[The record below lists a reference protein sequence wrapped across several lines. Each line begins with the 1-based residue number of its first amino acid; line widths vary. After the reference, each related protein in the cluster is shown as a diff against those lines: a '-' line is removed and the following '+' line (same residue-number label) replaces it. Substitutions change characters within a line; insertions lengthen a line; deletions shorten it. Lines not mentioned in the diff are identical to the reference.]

1 MNPSEPLLGAALADD
16 LEHNRAAEGER
27 PTADNTLLRGSDAG
41 ACGRKIAFA
50 ALKIPKV
57 VPYTPSTL
65 AAFDAGQH
73 VHTRLQGLLAAQY
86 GAELEVPITYRG
98 QPGAPELSGH
108 ADAFYTLNTE
118 TGADRRV
125 VEIKS
130 MKSYPFL
137 KAAGGTDNFGRHVEP
152 EGPKMEHVLQAGIY
166 GCAPQL
172 KADTLHMVYLA
183 KEDSRVAEWLI
194 PIHGHPFGPRG
205 EDVFTLVMA
214 ELGRLARI
222 EADIRKGLLPWR
234 RIPGWGVVKDPPA
247 ADSKDEPW
255 NCRYCAW
262 QPLCASLPPSPV
274 AATLATGKAAP
285 DIEEAF

>member
-1 MNPSEPLLGAALADD
+1 MNPVEPILGAALAED
-16 LEHNRAAEGER
+16 LEHNRAAQGEKA
-27 PTADNTLLRGSDAG
+27 TADNTLLRGSDAY

-50 ALKIPKV
+50 ALRIPKV
-57 VPYTPSTL
+57 VPWTPSTL
-65 AAFDAGQH
+65 MAFDNGEAIH
-73 VHTRLQGLLAAQY
+73 VRLQGVLAAKF
-86 GAELEVPITYRG
+86 GAELEVPISYKEQG
-98 QPGAPELSGH
+98 PDVSGH
-108 ADAFYTLNTE
+108 ADAFYIVSTD
-118 TGADRRV
+118 TGCDRRV

-137 KAAGGTDNFGRHVEP
+137 KAAGGMDRGREVQP

-166 GCAPQL
+166 GCSPQL
-172 KADTLHMVYLA
+172 KADTLHMIYLA
-183 KEDSRVAEWLI
+183 KEDGRVAEWLI
-194 PIHGHPFGPRG
+194 PIRDHPFGPRG

-234 RIPGWGVVKDPPA
+234 RIPGYGVVKNPPA

-262 QPLCASLPPSPV
+262 QPLCADLPPSPI
-274 AATLATGKAAP
+274 AATLATGQAAP
-285 DIEEAF
+285 ADEEAF